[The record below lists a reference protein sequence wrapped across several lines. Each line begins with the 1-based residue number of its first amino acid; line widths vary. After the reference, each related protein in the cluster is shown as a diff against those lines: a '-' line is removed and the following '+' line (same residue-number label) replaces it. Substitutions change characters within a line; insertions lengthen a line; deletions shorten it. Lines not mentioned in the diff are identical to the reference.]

1 MRKSVLVRVAFPTAA
16 LLLAAV
22 GTLTSG
28 IIPKPASAGGIVR
41 IWLSMVGQATVPRSL
56 AATTGGFPNAKTVQ
70 LLQPG
75 PDDTRVWRTDRHARL
90 GGLQNWIDNHPV
102 KGMIVKAAVTLAV
115 LVAVQLLVQPSH
127 AVMHADSVSAQLRH
141 DRHHRR
147 SDGPA

>member
-16 LLLAAV
+16 LLLAGV

-28 IIPKPASAGGIVR
+28 MIPKRASAGGIVCV
-41 IWLSMVGQATVPRSL
+41 WPPMVGQATVPQPL
-56 AATTGGFPNAKTVQ
+56 VATTGGHANAKTVQ

-75 PDDTRVWRTDRHARL
+75 PDDTRVRRTDRHARL

-102 KGMIVKAAVTLAV
+102 KGMIVKAAVTLGV

-127 AVMHADSVSAQLRH
+127 AVIHADSVSAKLRR

-147 SDGPA
+147 SDRPA

>member
-1 MRKSVLVRVAFPTAA
+1 MRKSVLVRIAFATAA

-22 GTLTSG
+22 GSLNAG
-28 IIPKPASAGGIVR
+28 MVPKRASAGGIVC
-41 IWLSMVGQATVPRSL
+41 IWLPTIGQASVRRPL
-56 AATTGGFPNAKTVQ
+56 AAITGGYANAKALQ

-75 PDDTRVWRTDRHARL
+75 PEDTRVWRTDRHARL

-127 AVMHADSVSAQLRH
+127 AVIHADSVSAQLRH